1 MTGHPSGETIAA
13 ARSVDDLR
21 KQVCAWRARGERI
34 ALVPTMGA
42 LHEGHLSLVRF
53 ARARADRVI
62 ASIFVN
68 PAQFAPHEDFDS
80 YPRKEAA
87 DLEKLESE
95 RTDLAFIPPRE
106 EMYPEGFATR
116 VVVSGLGEPLCGA
129 SRPHFF
135 GGVATVVAKLLNQA
149 QPDIAVFG
157 EKDYQQL
164 IIIKRLAR
172 DLDVPVE
179 IIGAPT
185 IREADGLAMSSRNAY
200 LNPEQRKIAPRLYA
214 VLREAAEKLSGG
226 APVADARKSAHAA
239 LEDAGFDRVDYF
251 DIRRAEDLA
260 EIGPG
265 PLSVPAR
272 VFGAVFLGDARLIDN
287 LPVPRTPTSPA
298 GSRPADQG

>member
-1 MTGHPSGETIAA
+1 MTRQPSGESIAI
-13 ARSVDDLR
+13 ARTVGELR
-21 KQVCAWRARGERI
+21 ERVRAWRARGERV
-34 ALVPTMGA
+34 ALAPTMGA
-42 LHEGHLSLVRF
+42 LHEGHLSLIRF
-53 ARARADRVI
+53 ARARADRVV

-95 RTDLAFIPPRE
+95 RVDLAFIPPRE

-116 VVVSGLGEPLCGA
+116 IVVSGLGEPLCGA

-172 DLDVPVE
+172 DLDMPVE

-200 LNPEQRKIAPRLYA
+200 LSAEQRKIAPRLYA
-214 VLREAAEKLSGG
+214 ALREAADRLADG
-226 APVADARKSAHAA
+226 APTSDVKADARAA
-239 LEDAGFDRVDYF
+239 LEDAGFDRIDYL

-265 PLSVPAR
+265 PLAVPAR

-287 LPVPRTPTSPA
+287 LQVPRIPASPA
-298 GSRPADQG
+298 SPRPADQG